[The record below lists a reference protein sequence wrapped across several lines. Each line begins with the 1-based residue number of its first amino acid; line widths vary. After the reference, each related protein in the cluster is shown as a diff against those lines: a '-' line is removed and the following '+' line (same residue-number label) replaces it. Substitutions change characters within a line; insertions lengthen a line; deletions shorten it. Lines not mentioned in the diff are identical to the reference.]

1 MTLREFI
8 RQISKPRCLSIFVLF
23 LLSAQI
29 GSGENAQ
36 IRIKS
41 LYISDVREDGFTI
54 KGEIINKTSEE
65 LKRAVIKF
73 KAFDSNGKVVA
84 EFQILPLV
92 KPIPAGGESP
102 FVIPIAYFMGMD
114 KVTFHV
120 IKFGGEELTV
130 DPGYYS
136 LEVRV
141 PSSLGSDRQ

>member
-8 RQISKPRCLSIFVLF
+8 RQLPTTSGLLILVLLPPF
-23 LLSAQI
+23 AQI
-29 GSGENAQ
+29 ASGVDAQ

-41 LYISDVREDGFTI
+41 MYVSEVHEDGFTI
-54 KGEIINKTSEE
+54 KGEIVNETDEE

-73 KAFDSNGKVVA
+73 KALDSNGKVVA
-84 EFQILPLV
+84 EFQILPFV

-102 FVIPIAYFMGMD
+102 FVIPIEYFRGMER
-114 KVTFHV
+114 VTFHV

-141 PSSLGSDRQ
+141 PSSVGLDR